1 MTAPDAVQVIIPAHD
16 EGDWIGGCLTSLLQ
30 QTGVAHADVIV
41 VANGCS
47 DDTVPRAR
55 AHAADFARKG
65 WTLQVA
71 DLPGLGK
78 IGALNEG
85 DRLAGP
91 GPRVYLDADIRLGP
105 GLLAGIVQALHGS
118 APRYAGGRLVVS
130 PAESTVSRLYARF
143 WQSLPFV
150 RNGVTGAGLFAVNEA
165 GRKRWGDFPQ
175 IISDDTFARLQ
186 FAVDERVLVD
196 LPYEW
201 PIAEGFRNL
210 VRVRRRQDHG
220 VTEISTSFPQLI
232 RNEGRVR
239 PRRAELLRLA
249 FRDPVGF
256 AVYLTVALAV
266 RSGRNRQGWARGR

>member
-1 MTAPDAVQVIIPAHD
+1 MTAPDVVQVIIPAHN
-16 EGDWIGGCLTSLLQ
+16 EGDWIADCLTSLLQ
-30 QTGVAHADVIV
+30 QEGVPHANIIV

-47 DDTVPRAR
+47 DDTVARAR
-55 AHAADFARKG
+55 AFADDFARKG
-65 WTLQVA
+65 WNLHVA

-91 GPRVYLDADIRLGP
+91 GPRVYLDADIRLGS
-105 GLLAGIVQALHGS
+105 GLLAGIAKALSGTE
-118 APRYAGGRLVVS
+118 PRYAGGRLVVS
-130 PAESTVSRLYARF
+130 PAQSTISRLYARF
-143 WQSLPFV
+143 WQGLPFV

-175 IISDDTFARLQ
+175 IISDDTFVRLQ
-186 FAVDERVLVD
+186 FSEDERVLVD

-201 PIAEGFRNL
+201 PIAEGFKNL

-220 VTEISTSFPQLI
+220 VNEINASFPQLI
-232 RNEGRVR
+232 RNEGHVR
-239 PRRAELLRLA
+239 PRRTQLFGLA
-249 FRDPVGF
+249 LRDPMGF

-266 RSGRNRQGWARGR
+266 RSGRNQQHWARGR

>member
-1 MTAPDAVQVIIPAHD
+1 MTAQDAVQVIIPAHN
-16 EGDWIGGCLTSLLQ
+16 EGNWISSCLRSLLDQ
-30 QTGVAHADVIV
+30 DGVSRVNVIV

-47 DDTVPRAR
+47 DDTVARAR
-55 AHAADFARKG
+55 AHSTDFARKG
-65 WTLQVA
+65 WSIHVA

-85 DRLAGP
+85 DRLAEP
-91 GPRVYLDADIRLGP
+91 GPRIYLDADIRLGP
-105 GLLAGIVQALHGS
+105 GLLAGIASALNS
-118 APRYAGGRLVVS
+118 AEPRYAGGRLVVS
-130 PAESTVSRLYARF
+130 PAQSTVSRLYARF

-165 GRKRWGDFPQ
+165 GRRRWDRFPQ

-186 FAVDERVLVD
+186 FTEDERVLVD

-201 PIAEGFRNL
+201 PIAEGFANL

-220 VTEISTSFPQLI
+220 VTEIAASFPKLI
-232 RNEGRVR
+232 RNEGQVR
-239 PRRAELLRLA
+239 PRGRELAGLA
-249 FRDPVGF
+249 LRDPVGF

-266 RSGRNRQGWARGR
+266 RSGRNQNNWARGR